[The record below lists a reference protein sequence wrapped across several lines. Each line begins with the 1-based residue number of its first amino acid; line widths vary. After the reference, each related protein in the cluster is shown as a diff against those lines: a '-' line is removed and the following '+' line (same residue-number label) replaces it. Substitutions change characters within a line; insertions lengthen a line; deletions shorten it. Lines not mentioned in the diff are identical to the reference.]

1 MKSIKKHIDTDV
13 KDFDLNLEES
23 ITYLIYRISNAL
35 AHGLRDDLGP
45 TKISIQQWRVLSS
58 LKSRN
63 GLSTISELS
72 ACTVIKQPIIS
83 RIITEMQE
91 NGLVQKTQRK
101 DDLRITEVR
110 LTRNGNKLFEAL
122 LPIALRHRQ
131 RALENIDKT
140 EIDELRK
147 SLKQIQYNLG
157 IKPINHNNR

>member
-1 MKSIKKHIDTDV
+1 
-13 KDFDLNLEES
+13 
-23 ITYLIYRISNAL
+23 
-35 AHGLRDDLGP
+35 
-45 TKISIQQWRVLSS
+45 
-58 LKSRN
+58 
-63 GLSTISELS
+63 
-72 ACTVIKQPIIS
+72 
-83 RIITEMQE
+83 MQE